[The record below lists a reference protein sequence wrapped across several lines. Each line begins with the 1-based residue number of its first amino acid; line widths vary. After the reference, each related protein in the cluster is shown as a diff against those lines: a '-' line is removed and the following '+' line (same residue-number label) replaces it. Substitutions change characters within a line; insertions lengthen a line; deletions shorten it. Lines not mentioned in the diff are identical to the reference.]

1 MNFEKQTTD
10 EFLLECIRQNHG
22 LLRDTKMEEELEERI
37 FQRKIENGF
46 YDDYTKKNINIIK
59 EESNEWELERNE
71 N

>member
-37 FQRKIENGF
+37 FQRKIENDF
-46 YDDYTKKNINIIK
+46 YGGLYETKYKYHK
-59 EESNEWELERNE
+59 RGCYE
-71 N
+71 